1 MPTQFQT
8 DCPHCSTTG
17 AGFTVAFQW
26 RGKESFD
33 TAQLLA
39 VCGICGRGS
48 IFLSRYLAGSGHP
61 DLSVLDVAFTDSRY
75 AIEDRWPSAT
85 LSIPENTPDAIAHF
99 YRQGL
104 ENLGARRWD
113 AAGAMFRKTLDVATK
128 ALDPDLKKFS
138 LFHRIEKL
146 AEDGMLTPA
155 MRAWSHEIRLD
166 GNDAV
171 HDEKP
176 ETEDDATISQR
187 FAEAFLTYAFTLP
200 AMVEANLAKR
210 ATSPED

>member
-1 MPTQFQT
+1 
-8 DCPHCSTTG
+8 
-17 AGFTVAFQW
+17 
-26 RGKESFD
+26 
-33 TAQLLA
+33 
-39 VCGICGRGS
+39 
-48 IFLSRYLAGSGHP
+48 
-61 DLSVLDVAFTDSRY
+61 
-75 AIEDRWPSAT
+75 
-85 LSIPENTPDAIAHF
+85 
-99 YRQGL
+99 
-104 ENLGARRWD
+104 
-113 AAGAMFRKTLDVATK
+113 MFRKTLDVATR

-200 AMVEANLAKR
+200 AMVKANRAKR

>member
-1 MPTQFQT
+1 MPTQFRT

-26 RGKESFD
+26 RGKESWER
-33 TAQLLA
+33 AQLLA
-39 VCGICGRGS
+39 VCGVCGRGS
-48 IFLSRYLAGSGHP
+48 IVLSRHLAGIEHP
-61 DLSVLDVAFTDSRY
+61 DLCTHDTSFPGSDYV
-75 AIEDRWPSAT
+75 IEARWPSAT
-85 LSIPENTPDAIAHF
+85 LSIPESTPDAIAHF

-128 ALDPDLKKFS
+128 ALDPDLKKLS
-138 LFHRIEKL
+138 LFHRIERL

-171 HDEKP
+171 HDETP
-176 ETEDDATISQR
+176 ETEADATVTQR

-200 AMVEANLAKR
+200 AMVEANRAKR
-210 ATSPED
+210 ET